1 MVTTDRKHYEMLI
14 GGERVDAD
22 KVFEIVSPATEE
34 TVATVARG
42 SVEHADRA
50 VEAARRAHEKGEWRR
65 KSPEERAT
73 VIKAMAARMRERLD
87 EFAKLE
93 ALENGVPIR
102 QARAFHIGY
111 SIAHLDYFGELALRY
126 PFEQAGPQLVYPTLA
141 NGTIR
146 REPLGVCAGI
156 VPWNFPL
163 LLAVWKLGPA
173 LAAGNTCVM
182 RPDEKTPLTL
192 LELARIGEE
201 CGLPPGVL
209 NVVTGEGAE
218 VGARLAAHP
227 DVRKVAFT
235 GSTAVGREVMRLAS
249 ENVKRL
255 TLELGGKGPNVVLD
269 DADVKTA
276 VDGALFACFMYSGQA
291 CESGTRLLLPD
302 SLHDQFVERMIERA
316 KTIKIGDPFDAET
329 DLGPVISRKQRER
342 IMGYIE
348 LGQKEGA
355 TLAFGGSVPRGARF
369 EKGHWVEPTIFTN
382 VRNDMRIAQEEIFGP
397 VISVIRYSDVDEAV
411 RIANDTQYGLSAG
424 VWSSDTARALAV
436 ANRLEAGTVWIN
448 DWHMVSGAYPFGGYK
463 QSGVGRELGPHALD
477 EYTEA
482 KFVHLDLSGRLER
495 RAYGL
500 VLSTPAS

>member
-93 ALENGVPIR
+93 ALENGAPIR
-102 QARAFHIGY
+102 QATAFHIGY
-111 SIAHLDYFGELALRY
+111 SIAHLDYIGELALRY
-126 PFEQAGPQLVYPTLA
+126 PFTQAGPQLVYPTLA
-141 NGTIR
+141 DGTIR

-227 DVRKVAFT
+227 GVRKVAFT
-235 GSTAVGREVMRLAS
+235 GSTAVGREVMRQAS
-249 ENVKRL
+249 ANVKRI

-269 DADVKTA
+269 DADVQTA

-302 SLHDQFVERMIERA
+302 SLHDQFVERMIER
-316 KTIKIGDPFDAET
+316 
-329 DLGPVISRKQRER
+329 
-342 IMGYIE
+342 
-348 LGQKEGA
+348 GQKEGA
-355 TLAFGGSVPRGARF
+355 TLAFGGSVPRDARF
-369 EKGHWVEPTIFTN
+369 EKGHWVEPTIFTD

-424 VWSSDTARALAV
+424 VWSSDTARALEV
-436 ANRLEAGTVWIN
+436 ANQLEAGTVWIN

-463 QSGVGRELGPHALD
+463 QSGVGRELGPHELN

>member
-1 MVTTDRKHYEMLI
+1 MVTTHRKHYEMFI
-14 GGERVDAD
+14 DGEGVDTNE
-22 KVFEIVSPATEE
+22 VFEIVSPATEA

-50 VEAARRAHEKGEWRR
+50 VEAARRAHETGVWRK
-65 KSPEERAT
+65 KSPQERAT

-87 EFAKLE
+87 EFARLE
-93 ALENGVPIR
+93 ALENGAPIR
-102 QARAFHIGY
+102 QAMAFHIGY
-111 SIAHLDYFGELALRY
+111 SIAHLDYFGELAQRY
-126 PFEQAGPQLVYPTLA
+126 PFEQAGPQLVSPTLA
-141 NGTIR
+141 DGTIR
-146 REPLGVCAGI
+146 HEPLGVCAGI

-163 LLAVWKLGPA
+163 LLAIWKLGPA
-173 LAAGNTCVM
+173 LAAGNTCVIK
-182 RPDEKTPLTL
+182 PDEKTPLTL

-209 NVVTGEGAE
+209 NIVIGAGTE

-227 DVRKVAFT
+227 DVRKIAFT
-235 GSTAVGREVMRLAS
+235 GSTEVGREIMRLAS
-249 ENVKRL
+249 RNVKRI
-255 TLELGGKGPNVVLD
+255 TLELGGKGPNIVLD
-269 DADVKTA
+269 DADIPTA

-302 SLHDQFVERMIERA
+302 SLHDQFVGRMIERA
-316 KTIKIGDPFDAET
+316 RTIKVGDPLDAAT
-329 DLGPVISRKQRER
+329 DLGPVVSRKQQER

-355 TLAFGGSVPRGARF
+355 TLAFGGSVPRGPRF
-369 EKGHWVEPTIFTN
+369 EKGYWIEPTIFTN

-411 RIANDTQYGLSAG
+411 RIANDTEYGLSAG
-424 VWSSDTARALAV
+424 VWSTDTARALGV
-436 ANRLEAGTVWIN
+436 ANQLEAGTVWIN

-482 KFVHLDLSGRLER
+482 KFVHLDLSGKLER